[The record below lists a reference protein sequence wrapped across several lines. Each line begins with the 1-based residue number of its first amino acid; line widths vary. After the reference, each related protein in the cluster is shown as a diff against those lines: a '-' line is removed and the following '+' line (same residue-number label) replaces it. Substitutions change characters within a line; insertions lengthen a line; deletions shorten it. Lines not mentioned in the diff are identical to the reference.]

1 MLAVYLD
8 DQVAKNDAWTTETAQ
23 YAVNFPEIQVIKS
36 GVWEDDD
43 SMKIARFTSE
53 DMQND
58 YDVVFEDNY
67 VTVPSEVLN
76 SDGFYLSFKSVKDDT
91 TVTTNILHFKTAFNT
106 FDKPSLTPSQV
117 QSLEDQLLAKM
128 NQINS
133 IKNGLKKCL
142 NVFKQ
147 AIYKDDADF
156 TILEDF
162 ENYIDSL

>member
-23 YAVNFPEIQVIKS
+23 YAINFPEIQVIKY
-36 GVWEDDD
+36 GVWLDDD

-58 YDVVFEDNY
+58 YDVVFEDNF
-67 VTVPSEVLN
+67 VTVPSDVLK
-76 SDGFYLSFKSVKDDT
+76 SDGFYLSFKYVKDDT
-91 TVTTNILHFKTAFNT
+91 TVTTNMLHFKTAFNT
-106 FDKPSLTPSQV
+106 FNRPSLSPSQV

-133 IKNGLKKCL
+133 IKTGLKKCL

-147 AIYKDDADF
+147 AVYKDDADF

-162 ENYIDSL
+162 ENYIDNL

>member
-23 YAVNFPEIQVIKS
+23 YAINFPEIQVIKY
-36 GVWEDDD
+36 GVWLDDD
-43 SMKIARFTSE
+43 SMKIARFTSD

-67 VTVPSEVLN
+67 VIVPSEVLN

-91 TVTTNILHFKTAFNT
+91 TVTTNMLHFKTAFNT

-117 QSLEDQLLAKM
+117 QSLEDQLIAKM

-133 IKNGLKKCL
+133 IKTGLKKCL

-147 AIYKDDADF
+147 AVYKDDADF

-162 ENYIDSL
+162 ENYIDNL

>member
-8 DQVAKNDAWTTETAQ
+8 DQVAKNDAWTIDTAQ
-23 YAVNFPEIQVIKS
+23 YAVNFPKIQIIKS

-53 DMQND
+53 DIQNN

-67 VTVPSEVLN
+67 VTVPSDVLN

-91 TVTTNILHFKTAFNT
+91 TVTTNMLHFKTAFNT
-106 FDKPSLTPSQV
+106 FNKPSLTPSQV